1 MLEVLA
7 PSPLP
12 PPEEEM
18 QKDTLVPPSS
28 APSASN
34 SALGGAG
41 QQASVSGVPSKSQT
55 GCRACPKACRKPS
68 ICTVI
73 LEVMADKAG
82 RSRVSLATLKKA
94 LIARGYNM
102 TRNAWRFKKVLKRLV
117 DKGILKRVTS
127 KGTSGSFRMN
137 KKQASK
143 LKLKA
148 KRRGQKKQCRS
159 RQRRS
164 RQRRLLLNSKRG
176 RRRLI
181 KRARR
186 VAKCHRN

>member
-1 MLEVLA
+1 
-7 PSPLP
+7 
-12 PPEEEM
+12 M
-18 QKDTLVPPSS
+18 QKDTSMAPSS
-28 APSASN
+28 APSALN
-34 SALGGAG
+34 SALGAG
-41 QQASVSGVPSKSQT
+41 QQASVSGVPSKSQPGRRT
-55 GCRACPKACRKPS
+55 CPKACRKPS

-73 LEVMADKAG
+73 LDVMAGKGG

-94 LIARGYNM
+94 LITTGYDM

-143 LKLKA
+143 FKLEA
-148 KRRGQKKQCRS
+148 KGRGQQKQCRPG
-159 RQRRS
+159 RRRS
-164 RQRRLLLNSKRG
+164 GQQRFLLSSKQG

-186 VAKCHRN
+186 AAKCRRN